1 MVVKYLDPYKDD
13 VYGKLRGDKADA
25 YLKINFDEAKVY
37 KADDAY
43 ILAAFVTAYQGVV
56 RSFKPENPLTPGL
69 CAVPIYGTEYE
80 IRQKDKDGNWI
91 GVKYQPSKYEKA
103 LYENIKTHESLWMPF
118 EEAIKGEI
126 SFMPDGMCA
135 TMDAVTIDGMV
146 AANSKT
152 EIVPLTGKLP
162 AYTLP
167 TSSFQRKGGGKSYG
181 LSPEER
187 IMFIKK
193 QVCEDLAA
201 SGFTVENS
209 LPLLISQMIVEHPMD
224 TELVQIY
231 FDTLTACTR

>member
-25 YLKINFDEAKVY
+25 YLKIAYDEAKVY
-37 KADDAY
+37 KTDDAY
-43 ILAAFVTAYQGVV
+43 ILAAYVTAYQGVV
-56 RSFKPENPLTPGL
+56 RNFKPENPLTPGL
-69 CAVPIYGTEYE
+69 CAIPIYGTEYE
-80 IRQKDKDGNWI
+80 IRQKDKDGNWL

-103 LYENIKTHESLWMPF
+103 LYENIKTHESLWMP
-118 EEAIKGEI
+118 EGEAIKGEI
-126 SFMPDGMCA
+126 SFMPDGMIA

-162 AYTLP
+162 AYTP
-167 TSSFQRKGGGKSYG
+167 PNNNAQRKATGKSYG

-193 QVCEDLAA
+193 QLCADLAS
-201 SGFTVENS
+201 SGFTVENT
-209 LPLLISQMIVEHPMD
+209 LPLLMSQMINEHVGD
-224 TELVQIY
+224 GDLIQIY